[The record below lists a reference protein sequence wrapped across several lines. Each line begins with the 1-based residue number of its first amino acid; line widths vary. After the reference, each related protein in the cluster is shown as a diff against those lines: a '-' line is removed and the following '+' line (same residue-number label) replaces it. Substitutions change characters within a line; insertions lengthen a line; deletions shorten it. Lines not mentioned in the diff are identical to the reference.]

1 MAPLLSELFE
11 TFHRLCVYKHKE
23 NSNLSELSSTHLMVA
38 LYSYFHR
45 SRCPSFQPHH
55 LLTIVFLFRLYG
67 MFPCNFLSSLR
78 QQDYDTSCSGVFT
91 GNNVRSQDKVQQ
103 NNTEHH
109 HQTLCVRCCPRCACT
124 RCWSHTTASTRRP
137 TRGGRWQIF
146 LVTINIF
153 TRGAVSGVG

>member
-11 TFHRLCVYKHKE
+11 AFHRLCVYKHKE

-91 GNNVRSQDKVQQ
+91 GNNVRSKDKEVRGI
-103 NNTEHH
+103 TE
-109 HQTLCVRCCPRCACT
+109 
-124 RCWSHTTASTRRP
+124 
-137 TRGGRWQIF
+137 
-146 LVTINIF
+146 
-153 TRGAVSGVG
+153 